1 MLCNGHHLDT
11 GSFDEKGFLIK
22 SASHAWMENR
32 VGSDPLINIYVYT
45 QVHNYTYLR
54 VDKI

>member
-45 QVHNYTYLR
+45 QVHNST
-54 VDKI
+54 